1 MRIRRI
7 PSSVRSR
14 FVRGSFQ
21 PAVRLAALGLLVMGL
36 AGCKSGSVGGQMS
49 AHDEEVLGR
58 NAAGQIEAHE
68 KFVTDPDTVRRVI
81 EVAHPVFLQA
91 SKERPD
97 VSFSIHIVDDKEVN
111 AFSIP
116 GGFVYIN
123 KGLLDKIGND
133 DDALACVIGHESAHI
148 VRHHVAKQI
157 QDDQNKGLLVNMA
170 AILTRSYQ
178 VGEIGGTIAQLQE
191 LHFSRED
198 EYEADRYGLRYAY
211 NAGYDP
217 AGMIRTFKIL
227 QELENKNGGHP
238 IVYAEDHP
246 ITRNRTLRAEE
257 QLRELRANHG
267 EYISQN
273 YDPQG
278 DRTAAE
284 KNGISYNALV
294 LSTTPSTPTSDQPV
308 GADNNDKKNAAGH
321 DGGGDGEKKP

>member
-1 MRIRRI
+1 
-7 PSSVRSR
+7 
-14 FVRGSFQ
+14 
-21 PAVRLAALGLLVMGL
+21 MGL
-36 AGCKSGSVGGQMS
+36 AGCKGGSVGGQMS
-49 AHDEEVLGR
+49 ARDEVTLGR
-58 NAAGQIEAHE
+58 NAAAQIEAHE
-68 KFVTDPDTVRRVI
+68 KFVTDPETVRRVI

-91 SKERPD
+91 SKELPD

-157 QDDQNKGLLVNMA
+157 QDDENKGLLVNMA
-170 AILTRSYQ
+170 AILSRSYQ

-198 EYEADRYGLRYAY
+198 EYEADRYGLRFAY

-227 QELENKNGGHP
+227 QDLENKSGGHP
-238 IVYAEDHP
+238 IVYAQDHP

-267 EYISQN
+267 IYISQN

-284 KNGISYNALV
+284 RNGISYNALV
-294 LSTTPSTPTSDQPV
+294 LSTMPSTPASDQPG
-308 GADNNDKKNAAGH
+308 GADNNDQKSAAGH
-321 DGGGDGEKKP
+321 DGGRDGERKP